1 MSIMHAPAACSSF
14 LCFFCFGVCAA
25 CHGYAFYVS
34 RYDKIC
40 DGCDFD
46 KREEEFDYYETQ
58 LTLLFTVA
66 SILGVSSIFYAL
78 YRCVESYCMLILRLI
93 ANVCA
98 MIIFLG
104 FSCDALS
111 EDGIN
116 TSKVRDLTFSTAG
129 DWGSTVA
136 FAAAWVAISA
146 FEINELT
153 FASRRIHV
161 RVFVKIQVFLF
172 WALLAV
178 SFCVSGYDLLDDA
191 DIEAT
196 DSESVYSKIILA
208 MAGMC
213 ALAGILFAIFCFVE
227 VAEFAKLHMITGALA
242 SILYVSS
249 IVYQSYHFREHM
261 DDLEDELAVGRN
273 SDKMEKIFD
282 HFMKIHN
289 CRVAGDVFLALAWFS
304 TIGFDLYFL
313 HHIHDSRA
321 ADSRA
326 AGNVKSNN
334 PTAQIQLTF

>member
-1 MSIMHAPAACSSF
+1 MHAPAACSSF

-46 KREEEFDYYETQ
+46 EREEEFDYYETQ

-227 VAEFAKLHMITGALA
+227 VAEFAKLHMIAGALT

-249 IVYQSYHFREHM
+249 IGYQSYHFRERM
-261 DDLEDELAVGRN
+261 DEMKEEMIGEGEN
-273 SDKMEKIFD
+273 SDIWEDIFD

-289 CRVAGDVFLALAWFS
+289 CRVAGDVFLSLALFMS
-304 TIGFDLYFL
+304 IGFDWYFL
-313 HHIHDSRA
+313 HNFQ
-321 ADSRA
+321 A
-326 AGNVKSNN
+326 AGNDKSNK
-334 PTAQIQLTF
+334 PTVQIQLGH